1 VPNLSPAQSRVV
13 GHPGGPLLVVAGP
26 GTGKTTVL
34 VERFARLVADGAHP
48 DSVLALVAAPAAAR
62 RLRALLEDAIDGA
75 YEELAVHTV
84 HDLCARILHDEAL
97 EAGLDPFVVPL
108 GRADRLAM
116 LLEHLDDLPL
126 REHDLGGS
134 PAALMSRVVARID
147 RLKEDRVDAEHFA
160 A

>member
-1 VPNLSPAQSRVV
+1 MPNLSPAQSRVV

-48 DSVLALVAAPAAAR
+48 ESVLALVAAPAAAR
-62 RLRALLEDAIDGA
+62 RLRALLEEAIDGA

-108 GRADRLAM
+108 GRATGWRCCSSTSTSCRCA
-116 LLEHLDDLPL
+116 
-126 REHDLGGS
+126 S
-134 PAALMSRVVARID
+134 TTSAAAPPRSCRASSRASTG
-147 RLKEDRVDAEHFA
+147 
-160 A
+160 